1 MKGLGSVRYSM
12 LMRIVRLLFWGWAL
26 LLGVGASGAFAQTF
40 YQCEEWEAAE
50 ADVRVLAA
58 ESARKADLWVYF
70 VYTPREVAGTRPGV
84 VYQTANRKE
93 ADFTLTF
100 VESAKQADFS
110 LWIVDDSTKAGWRN
124 KGKEHLLDKYLKK

>member
-1 MKGLGSVRYSM
+1 
-12 LMRIVRLLFWGWAL
+12 MRIVRLLFWSGAL
-26 LLGVGASGAFAQTF
+26 LLGAGASGAFAQTF
-40 YQCEEWEAAE
+40 YQCEEPEAAD
-50 ADVRVLAA
+50 ADVKVLAA

-70 VYTPREVAGTRPGV
+70 VYTPREVAGARPGV
-84 VYQTANRKE
+84 VYQTADRKE

-110 LWIVDDSTKAGWRN
+110 LWIVDDSTKAGWRY

>member
-1 MKGLGSVRYSM
+1 MWPNVLPVR
-12 LMRIVRLLFWGWAL
+12 
-26 LLGVGASGAFAQTF
+26 GVGGRGGRCKGAG
-40 YQCEEWEAAE
+40 C
-50 ADVRVLAA
+50 
-58 ESARKADLWVYF
+58 
-70 VYTPREVAGTRPGV
+70 RPGV

>member
-1 MKGLGSVRYSM
+1 MKGLGSVRYSI
-12 LMRIVRLLFWGWAL
+12 LMRVARLLFCGWAL
-26 LLGVGASGAFAQTF
+26 LLGVSAGGAFGQTF

-70 VYTPREVAGTRPGV
+70 VYTPQEVAGARPGV

-110 LWIVDDSTKAGWRN
+110 LWIVEDSTKAGGRN
-124 KGKEHLLDKYLKK
+124 KGKEHQLDKYRMK